1 MSTWFFVRFVSS
13 VVQNARIWA
22 IAPPHPAYHISDM
35 DSDLQSIQQ
44 ARELL
49 REARTAQHQAK
60 KLDQES
66 VDRIVT
72 AMVKAGA
79 AQADRLGRM
88 AHEET
93 GFGKPESKKAKN
105 LFATVTLHERM
116 AGMRT
121 VGIIRKLEEDTIW
134 EVASPMGVVA
144 ALVPSTNPTST
155 AMYKAIIAA
164 KSRCAVVMSP
174 HPRAKRSTAEAL
186 SVVAEAGYKAGAPRG
201 LFGCMSEVSLA
212 GTQALLEDPEV
223 DLILATGGSA
233 MVKAA
238 YSKGKPAYGV
248 GSGNVPVYVDRS
260 ADVGKAARDLVY
272 GASFDW
278 GTLCSTER
286 SIVCDL
292 PVRKAL
298 IEGLKAAG
306 AHLVTAAERP
316 LLESAVV
323 SNGALNIEQVG
334 KSPEA
339 IAEMAG
345 FRVPRGTRA
354 LVAEAAEVG
363 ATDPLSRETLSPI
376 MTLYTADGWE
386 AGCDRCMEILAYGG
400 MGHTLA
406 LHATNERII
415 EAFALQKPAMRIV
428 VNSVSALGSVGY
440 TNRLFP
446 AMTLGPGTVGGSI
459 TSDNISPMHLLN
471 IKRVAFETNPVTSRG
486 RSTPSEAA
494 AKSKAPGS
502 RTKGLPLGGPRKK
515 PAASAG
521 SSSDTSWIGEIEAR
535 LRARA
540 GNPTHSSS
548 LEDVPVR
555 VGQHAKSNAAPS
567 PKSGASEPGLDDAE
581 IDALVREFR
590 R

>member
-1 MSTWFFVRFVSS
+1 
-13 VVQNARIWA
+13 
-22 IAPPHPAYHISDM
+22 M
-35 DSDLQSIQQ
+35 DSDLRSIQE

-49 REARTAQHQAK
+49 RAARSAQHEAK
-60 KLDQES
+60 KLDQAA
-66 VDRIVT
+66 VDRIVA

-79 AQADRLGRM
+79 SQADRLGKM

-105 LFATVTLHERM
+105 LFATETLHERM
-116 AGMRT
+116 AGMKT
-121 VGIIRKLEEDTIW
+121 VGVIRKLENETIW

-174 HPRAKRSTAEAL
+174 HPRAKNCTAAAL
-186 SVVAEAGYKAGAPRG
+186 EVVAQAAYKAGAPKG
-201 LFGCMSEVSLA
+201 LFACMTEVSLA
-212 GTQALLEDPEV
+212 GTQALLEDSEV

-260 ADVGKAARDLVY
+260 ADVAKAARDLVY

-292 PVRKAL
+292 PVKKAL
-298 IEGLKAAG
+298 LEELRAAG
-306 AHLVTAAERP
+306 AHLVDAKERP
-316 LLESAVV
+316 LLEATVV
-323 SNGALNIEQVG
+323 VNGSLNIEQVG
-334 KSPEA
+334 RSPEA
-339 IAEMAG
+339 IAEMSG

-354 LVAEAAEVG
+354 LVAESTAVG
-363 ATDPLSRETLSPI
+363 AADPLSRETLSPI
-376 MTLYTADGWE
+376 LTLYTVDGWE
-386 AGCDRCMEILAYGG
+386 AGCDRCMEILTYGG

-406 LHATNERII
+406 IHATNERVV
-415 EAFALQKPAMRIV
+415 EAFAIQKPAMRIV
-428 VNSVSALGSVGY
+428 VNSVSALGSVGL
-440 TNRLFP
+440 TTRLFP

-471 IKRVAFETNPVTSRG
+471 IKRVAFETNSVTSRS
-486 RSTPSEAA
+486 RSVEATVPGKTPANMTHR
-494 AKSKAPGS
+494 P
-502 RTKGLPLGGPRKK
+502 KK
-515 PAASAG
+515 AASKG
-521 SSSDTSWIGEIEAR
+521 SDAPSSWISEIEDR

-540 GNPTHSSS
+540 GNPSANAQPSAGRASRPVQQKAADGGKGATPEQRKEGS
-548 LEDVPVR
+548 LSDT
-555 VGQHAKSNAAPS
+555 
-567 PKSGASEPGLDDAE
+567 E

>member
-1 MSTWFFVRFVSS
+1 
-13 VVQNARIWA
+13 
-22 IAPPHPAYHISDM
+22 M
-35 DSDLQSIQQ
+35 DSDLRSIQE
-44 ARELL
+44 ARQLL
-49 REARTAQHQAK
+49 RAARTAAHEAK
-60 KLDQES
+60 KLDQVA
-66 VDRIVT
+66 VDRIVG
-72 AMVKAGA
+72 AMVRAGA
-79 AQADRLGRM
+79 SQADRLGKM

-93 GFGKPESKKAKN
+93 GFGRPESKKAKN
-105 LFATVTLHERM
+105 LFATETLHERM
-116 AGMRT
+116 EGMRT
-121 VGIIRKLEEDTIW
+121 VGVIRKLENDTIW

-174 HPRAKRSTAEAL
+174 HPRAKNCTAAAL
-186 SVVAEAGYKAGAPRG
+186 DVVAQAAHKAGAPKG
-201 LFGCMSEVSLA
+201 LFACMTEVSLA

-248 GSGNVPVYVDRS
+248 GSGNVPAYVDRS
-260 ADVGKAARDLVY
+260 ADVAKAAKDLVY

-292 PVRKAL
+292 PVKKAL
-298 IEGLKAAG
+298 LEGLRAAG
-306 AHLVTAAERP
+306 AHLVTAKERP
-316 LLESAVV
+316 LLEAAVV
-323 SNGALNIEQVG
+323 VNGSLNIEQVG

-339 IAEMAG
+339 IAEMSG

-354 LVAEAAEVG
+354 LVAESTVVG
-363 ATDPLSRETLSPI
+363 SADPLSRETLSPI
-376 MTLYTADGWE
+376 LTLYTVDGWE
-386 AGCDRCMEILAYGG
+386 AGCDRCMEVLMYGG

-406 LHATNERII
+406 IHATNERII
-415 EAFALQKPAMRIV
+415 EAFAIQKPAMRIV
-428 VNSVSALGSVGY
+428 VNSVSALGSVGL
-440 TNRLFP
+440 TTRLFP

-459 TSDNISPMHLLN
+459 TSDNISPLHLLN
-471 IKRVAFETNPVTSRG
+471 IKRVAFETSPVTSRA
-486 RSTPSEAA
+486 RSTQAQAPQ
-494 AKSKAPGS
+494 KSGSNMAHRPKKSAPAGGKDS
-502 RTKGLPLGGPRKK
+502 R
-515 PAASAG
+515 
-521 SSSDTSWIGEIEAR
+521 TSWISEIEDR

-540 GNPTHSSS
+540 GNPATGAPSASRRGSSS
-548 LEDVPVR
+548 AQR
-555 VGQHAKSNAAPS
+555 AAPPAQPAAPEQRAGQAAP
-567 PKSGASEPGLDDAE
+567 PKAGGGGKSDAQPGSSDGSLSDAS

>member
-1 MSTWFFVRFVSS
+1 M
-13 VVQNARIWA
+13 
-22 IAPPHPAYHISDM
+22 
-35 DSDLQSIQQ
+35 L
-44 ARELL
+44 
-49 REARTAQHQAK
+49 RTARAAQHEAK
-60 KLDQES
+60 KLDQAA

-72 AMVKAGA
+72 AMVRAGA
-79 AQADRLGRM
+79 SQAKRLGKM

-93 GFGKPESKKAKN
+93 GFGRPDSKTAKN
-105 LFATVTLHERM
+105 LFATETLHERM

-121 VGIIRKLEEDTIW
+121 VGVIRKLENDTIW

-174 HPRAKRSTAEAL
+174 HPRAKNCTAAAL
-186 SVVAEAGYKAGAPRG
+186 DVVAEAAYKAGAPQG
-201 LFGCMSEVSLA
+201 LFACMTEVSLA

-260 ADVGKAARDLVY
+260 ADVAKAARDLVY

-292 PVRKAL
+292 PVKKTL
-298 IEGLKAAG
+298 LEELKAAG
-306 AHLVTAAERP
+306 AHLVTPKERP
-316 LLESAVV
+316 LLEAVV
-323 SNGALNIEQVG
+323 VVNGSLNIEQVG
-334 KSPEA
+334 RSPEA

-354 LVAEAAEVG
+354 LVAESSAVG
-363 ATDPLSRETLSPI
+363 SSDPLSRETLSPI
-376 MTLYTADGWE
+376 LTLYTADGWE
-386 AGCDRCMEILAYGG
+386 AGCDRCMEILTYGG

-415 EAFALQKPAMRIV
+415 EAFAIQKPAMRIV
-428 VNSVSALGSVGY
+428 VNSVSALGSVGL
-440 TNRLFP
+440 TTRLFP

-471 IKRVAFETNPVTSRG
+471 IKRIAFETNPVTSRS
-486 RSTPSEAA
+486 RSTQASTP
-494 AKSKAPGS
+494 KK
-502 RTKGLPLGGPRKK
+502 TKGTMAHRSKK
-515 PAASAG
+515 NAPAEARESP
-521 SSSDTSWIGEIEAR
+521 SSWISEIEDR

-540 GNPTHSSS
+540 GNPVASTPSAARRAGRSVQPAATES
-548 LEDVPVR
+548 
-555 VGQHAKSNAAPS
+555 AKSASPS
-567 PKSGASEPGLDDAE
+567 KDDGGSLSDAE

>member
-1 MSTWFFVRFVSS
+1 
-13 VVQNARIWA
+13 
-22 IAPPHPAYHISDM
+22 M
-35 DSDLQSIQQ
+35 DSDLRSIQQ

-49 REARTAQHQAK
+49 REARAAQHLAK
-60 KLDQES
+60 KLDQEA

-72 AMVKAGA
+72 AMVRAGA
-79 AQADRLGRM
+79 SQADRLGRL
-88 AHEET
+88 AHQET
-93 GFGKPESKKAKN
+93 GFGKPESKKEKN
-105 LFATVTLHERM
+105 LFATQTLHERM
-116 AGMRT
+116 EGMRT
-121 VGIIRKLEEDTIW
+121 VGIIRKLEGDTIW

-144 ALVPSTNPTST
+144 ALIPSTNPTST

-164 KSRCAVVMSP
+164 KARCAVVMSP
-174 HPRAKRSTAEAL
+174 HPRARNCTADAL
-186 SVVAEAGYKAGAPRG
+186 SVVAEAAYRAGAPKG
-201 LFGCMSEVSLA
+201 LFGCMTEVSLA

-223 DLILATGGSA
+223 DLILATGGTA

-260 ADVGKAARDLVY
+260 ADVSKAARDLVH

-292 PVRKAL
+292 PVREAL
-298 IEGLKAAG
+298 LQGLKAAG
-306 AHLVTAAERP
+306 AYLVTERERP
-316 LLESAVV
+316 MLEAAVV
-323 SNGALNIEQVG
+323 VNGALNIEQVG

-339 IAEMAG
+339 IADMAG
-345 FRVPRGTRA
+345 FKVPRGTRA
-354 LVAEAAEVG
+354 LIAEATKVG
-363 ATDPLSRETLSPI
+363 AADPLSRETLSPI

-386 AGCDRCMEILAYGG
+386 AGCERCMEILAYGG

-406 LHATNERII
+406 LHAGNERII

-459 TSDNISPMHLLN
+459 TSDNISPLHLLN

-486 RSTPSEAA
+486 RSSEPVSGV
-494 AKSKAPGS
+494 KRGKA
-502 RTKGLPLGGPRKK
+502 
-515 PAASAG
+515 
-521 SSSDTSWIGEIEAR
+521 SSSGGAGGKAGAPTNLASPARATKSGPASSWIDEIESR
-535 LRARA
+535 LRDRA
-540 GNPTHSSS
+540 GNPVHSTS
-548 LEDVPVR
+548 
-555 VGQHAKSNAAPS
+555 AAPLS
-567 PKSGASEPGLDDAE
+567 GPAGSKSSAGSKASAATSKGESDAGLSDAE